1 MNKNE
6 ITKLMSEF
14 GWDNTADLLLNLA
27 VAQVSKLTTE
37 EYTLLN
43 DIYECIKGERF

>member
-6 ITKLMSEF
+6 IMKLMSEF

-27 VAQVSKLTTE
+27 VSNVSSLSTK

-43 DIYECIKGERF
+43 DMYEAITGERF